1 MEKIFKKIIELFY
14 KNKSENDYIKKSFFL
29 GIIYYKKNLQN
40 YDKEMRVF
48 GLPFWKKKVKQG
60 YEKFYLFGAVY
71 FKKSSHKLL
80 YDAVLGKID
89 EKYKHIYINFNC
101 SGETY
106 LFLSYINPP
115 ENSVF
120 VATKKYHMDLCRM
133 MHPQIDCIYL
143 PNLASLRVIDD
154 VYQETYKKKHFFNIL
169 PFQHFIKLEN
179 ELRTGQNIHYCK
191 EICNTMGIDYSTTV
205 KLPVIPEE
213 TKSHTFKKAERIS
226 LNLDNFVFLCPESQS
241 NKKPKDNFWVDLTNK
256 LHAEGY
262 DVFINQLQLNP
273 DFGIGKTCY
282 LTFDEAYYLAS
293 VSKKIIGLRSGFIEM
308 LTSIKNVP
316 ITCYYTDF
324 KNRGKLKSVDAE
336 TVLKGFTLKKLP
348 NVNTDLIME
357 EIIE

>member
-71 FKKSSHKLL
+71 FKKSSRKLL

-133 MHPQIDCIYL
+133 MHPEIDCVFLPDVIYL
-143 PNLASLRVIDD
+143 RSFDNIHK
-154 VYQETYKKKHFFNIL
+154 EIYKNRTFYNVL
-169 PFQHFIKLEN
+169 PFEHFVNLEKKL
-179 ELRTGQNIHYCK
+179 RKGQDVHYCE
-191 EICNTMGIDYSTTV
+191 EICKTIGVNYSAAA
-205 KLPVIPEE
+205 KLPVISEE
-213 TKSHTFKKAERIS
+213 TKSLALKKAERIS

-241 NKKPKDNFWVDLTNK
+241 NVNPKDNFWVDLTNK
-256 LHAEGY
+256 LYSEGY
-262 DVFINQLQLNP
+262 DIFVNTISLKQEY
-273 DFGIGKTCY
+273 GTGKTCF

-293 VSKKIIGLRSGFIEM
+293 LSKKIIGLRSGFIEI
-308 LTSIKNVP
+308 LTSIKNVL

-324 KNRGKLKSVDAE
+324 KDRGKLKSVDAE